1 MNKITLLHRAMVIN
15 RLFSYSTLERQA
27 GLSRSFIT
35 PKLKAYES
43 DGFIKRSGLGAKQ
56 EKLWRLTQKGKRQ
69 FDPNAPKESVI
80 HTLGGGQKNKHIR
93 ERAEYRLWTAIKEFK
108 SFKLHELHDLN
119 LANKT
124 TTSQYISLLSR
135 AGFLDA
141 KRIKEKKNKQ
151 YDGCYPK
158 RYTLT
163 DKAGVEA
170 PLMGRT
176 FYIFDPN
183 TGEYWA
189 TPMEKFEE
197 KNGLEDARTSS
208 QAQTAT

>member
-1 MNKITLLHRAMVIN
+1 MT
-15 RLFSYSTLERQA
+15 
-27 GLSRSFIT
+27 
-35 PKLKAYES
+35 
-43 DGFIKRSGLGAKQ
+43 Q
-56 EKLWRLTQKGKRQ
+56 EGKRQ

-93 ERAEYRLWTAIKEFK
+93 ERPEYRLWTAIKEFK
-108 SFKLHELHDLN
+108 SFKIHELHDLN

-197 KNGLEDARTSS
+197 KNRPGDAVTS
-208 QAQTAT
+208 